1 MLRDMRTLRIITITL
16 LAISGIAI
24 SSARAQLITN
34 GGFETP
40 DVLTYLTVLAGQ
52 TTIAPWV
59 VGLVSID
66 VVDIDNGFGVGD
78 AFEGRQ
84 YLDLDGAGAGQ
95 LTQTFRTRPVS
106 RYMITFAYANN
117 YVNQPSASA
126 TVRLYDSSGDILN
139 RTISHSSSVPGDLHW
154 SPFKGQFT
162 ARQSTTSLELTS
174 LSAMDSYGGILVDAV
189 SVRQRR

>member
-1 MLRDMRTLRIITITL
+1 MRAPRTISITL
-16 LAISGIAI
+16 LAISCIAI

-40 DVLTYLTVLAGQ
+40 DVLTYLTVLAGE

-59 VGLVSID
+59 VSLMSVD
-66 VVDIDNGFGVGD
+66 LVDIDNGFTVGD

-84 YLDLDGAGAGQ
+84 YLDLDGSGAGQ
-95 LTQTFRTRPVS
+95 LTQTFRTRPGS
-106 RYMITFAYANN
+106 HYMITFAYGNN

-126 TVRLYDSSGDILN
+126 TVRLYDTLGDILT
-139 RTISHSSSVPGDLHW
+139 RTISHSTSVPGDLHW
-154 SPFKGQFT
+154 TLFKGQFT
-162 ARQSTTSLELTS
+162 ARRSTTSFELTS
-174 LSAMDSYGGILVDAV
+174 LSAVDSFGGILVDAV

>member
-1 MLRDMRTLRIITITL
+1 MGTPRIITITL
-16 LAISGIAI
+16 LAISSIAI

-40 DVLTYLTVLAGQ
+40 DALTYLTVLAGQ
-52 TTIAPWV
+52 TTITPWV
-59 VGLVSID
+59 VGLVSVD

-95 LTQTFRTRPVS
+95 LTQTFRTRPGV
-106 RYMITFAYANN
+106 RYMITFAYGNN

-126 TVRLYDSSGDILN
+126 TVRLYDTQGDILT
-139 RTISHSSSVPGDLHW
+139 RTISHSTSVPGDLHW
-154 SPFKGQFT
+154 TLFKGQFT
-162 ARQSTTSLELTS
+162 ARKNTTSFELTS
-174 LSAMDSYGGILVDAV
+174 LSAVDSFGGILVDAV
-189 SVRQRR
+189 AVRPISRS